1 MPRTSST
8 QVSSTTNWV
17 DVKAHGAKGDG
28 TTDDTRAIQKA
39 INSAKVVIFPPGT
52 YLIARALRLSSNR
65 VLVGAGIDAT
75 SIIPKG
81 GSMALLAAVAT
92 GSTMLNIEIR
102 GLQLASNGQSGI
114 DAINLDGA
122 DPSLRI
128 SNVRLRDLL
137 IVGCQR
143 GIVLRLTANTFLDN
157 VFCAIC
163 ATGFRFDT
171 CADTNL
177 ENCQAQNG
185 GGTGFEIASAHVR
198 EGEGYRLSN
207 CSTNGQ
213 GRGLTVTG
221 QDWGAAAA
229 CSFTSCTAGAAAAL
243 ADTTTWQFSAC
254 QFGPAGP
261 FPAFEADAACATI
274 QLSGCVLGPGAVGA
288 ALRGRRAIVS
298 GCAFGPNVTADILLD
313 GARHTVVSGNQCNSP
328 APGHSIAEM
337 GAADYN
343 AISGNVCRKDV
354 LTLGAHSVAAS
365 NVVNYP

>member
-1 MPRTSST
+1 MPKTPSRR
-8 QVSSTTNWV
+8 VLPAANWAN
-17 DVKAHGAKGDG
+17 VKAHGAKGDG
-28 TTDDTRAIQKA
+28 ATDDTRAIQKA
-39 INSAKVVIFPPGT
+39 IKTAKVVIFPPGT
-52 YLIARALRLSSNR
+52 YLISRALRLSSNR

-75 SIIPKG
+75 SIIPKV
-81 GSMALLAAVAT
+81 GSMVLLAAVAR
-92 GSTMLNIEIR
+92 GSTMLNLEIR
-102 GLQLASNGQSGI
+102 GLQLANNGQPGI

-128 SNVRLRDLL
+128 SNVRLYDLL

-143 GIVLRLTANTFLDN
+143 GIVLRLTANAFLEN

-213 GRGLTVTG
+213 GLGLSVTG

-229 CSFTSCTAGAAAAL
+229 CSFTSCTAGAAAVL

-254 QFGPAGP
+254 QFGPADP
-261 FPAFEADAACATI
+261 FPAFETDAACASI
-274 QLSGCVLGPGAVGA
+274 QLSGCVLGLGAIGL
-288 ALRGRRAIVS
+288 ALRGRRSTVT
-298 GCAFGPNVTADILLD
+298 GCAFGTNATADILLD
-313 GARHTVVSGNQCNSP
+313 GAGQTVVSGNQCDSP
-328 APGHSIAEM
+328 APAHSIVET

-365 NVVNYP
+365 NVINYP